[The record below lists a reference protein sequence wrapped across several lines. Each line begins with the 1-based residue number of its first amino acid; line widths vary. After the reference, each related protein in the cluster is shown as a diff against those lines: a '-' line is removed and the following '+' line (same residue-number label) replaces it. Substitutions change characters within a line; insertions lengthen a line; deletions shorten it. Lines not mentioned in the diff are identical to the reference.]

1 MAQVSVDNKHPEY
14 AVFAPEWAT
23 IADCVAGERA
33 VKKAGQKYLPHPA
46 HNPDQDTDGKRYK
59 QYKHRA
65 AFLNATGRTE
75 QAMLGVAF
83 NKPVNVN
90 MSGALADLVEDCD
103 GKGTPVTQ
111 VLRGALAESLETGR
125 YGFLTDY
132 SAPARF
138 DPATGDYVPYTAA
151 EQQNARATIQLFYAS
166 EIINWRVV
174 GDVTTLVVLKSKEEA
189 ETNDPDDFATYPI
202 TVWTEL
208 RMVDG
213 KAHMRRWFYNSV
225 NQDVKM
231 NLPRGFS
238 KTGLSPL
245 MKAGGAYMDRLPWAW
260 GGSIDNNATI
270 DSAPLADI
278 ASLNIKHYCA
288 EADVAEIAHIV
299 GQPTLVMVGLTQAW
313 VDKNLKN
320 GIGLGATKGVQLG
333 QDMDAKLL
341 QAEERNLSVGLC
353 ERREKQMAML
363 GAALIERGSAP
374 KTATEAQFDAQ
385 TDNSILA
392 LCAGNVESAF
402 NKALEFATDYLG
414 GAESTVILDKF
425 YSEVIVDSQTLTA
438 LMAGVQSGTIRLLDF
453 IKWLMGQ
460 GIIDDSETPEQV
472 ADDLRNQEPLPTMAQ
487 PEPQYDDNGQLIDPN
502 APPVTDPAQGGDNA
516 DS

>member
-1 MAQVSVDNKHPEY
+1 MAQVSVDNKHPLY
-14 AVFAPEWAT
+14 AVFAPEWT
-23 IADCVAGERA
+23 MIADCVAGERA
-33 VKKAGQKYLPHPA
+33 VKKKGQKYLPHPA
-46 HNPDQDTDGKRYK
+46 HNPDQDTDSKRYN

-83 NKPVNVN
+83 NKPVNIN
-90 MSGALADLVEDCD
+90 ITGALEPLIEDCD

-111 VLRGALAESLETGR
+111 VLRGALAEALETGR
-125 YGFLTDY
+125 YGFLVDY

-138 DPATGDYVPYTAA
+138 DPQTGAYLPYTAA
-151 EQQNARATIQLFYAS
+151 EQQAARPTIQLFYAS

-174 GDVTTLVVLKSKEEA
+174 GDVTTLVVLKSEEEA
-189 ETNDPDDFATYPI
+189 ETADLDDFGTYPI

-208 RMVDG
+208 RMIAG
-213 KAHMRRWFYNSV
+213 KAHMRRWFYNSIS
-225 NQDVKM
+225 QDVKTDI
-231 NLPRGFS
+231 PRGFS
-238 KTGLSPL
+238 KTDLLPL
-245 MKAGGAYMDRLPWAW
+245 IGVGGKALDQLPWAW
-260 GGSIDNNATI
+260 GGSVDNNATI
-270 DSAPLADI
+270 DAAPLSDI

-299 GQPTLVMVGLTQAW
+299 GQPTLVMKGLTQAW
-313 VDKNLKN
+313 VEKNLKN
-320 GIGLGATKGVQLG
+320 GVGLGATKGIQLG
-333 QDMDAKLL
+333 QDMDAALL
-341 QAEERNLSVGLC
+341 QAEERNLSVALC

-392 LCAGNVESAF
+392 LCAGNVETAF
-402 NKALEFATDYLG
+402 NKALEFANRFAG
-414 GAESTVILDKF
+414 GAQASVIMNKF

-438 LMAGVQSGTIRLLDF
+438 LMAGVQGGTIRLLDF

-472 ADDLRNQEPLPTMAQ
+472 ADDLRNQAPLPTMAQ
-487 PEPQYDDNGQLIDPN
+487 SDLPPEDGN
-502 APPVTDPAQGGDNA
+502 ADANADPASA
-516 DS
+516 DA